1 MTLYAPI
8 SSKQQTTPLAT
19 GIATN
24 LHNVQ
29 APVMNGVPMSPLNSF
44 CIIPINKDD
53 GRCTICQNVPITPN
67 VPLTLRE
74 DNTTEY
80 NGKTC
85 FVADCE
91 RGIRFSFDV
100 QATQTVN
107 ILIFGYDY
115 RGMAISEITQTT
127 IGSFFANSEKQYSYV
142 YSIIF
147 SANPGVSITQ
157 VSCSDEIGF
166 PHLVYQSSIV
176 SASWNKQN
184 VTSTAVTEGGY
195 DWRNG
200 AAPPSL
206 NTGTTRG
213 YISLPSASD
222 SVKMLFVV
230 YYMYGEDSL
239 LNTQVQNEAQLY
251 QKNQL
256 DPECVT
262 STLSQLTYLGV
273 ETVENST
280 RFIMPT
286 VMTYDLVGVQFPG
299 DLPFIAEYE
308 AIYTNT
314 YPFQG
319 AN

>member
-8 SSKQQTTPLAT
+8 SSNQQTTPLQT

-29 APVMNGVPMSPLNSF
+29 APVMNGVPLSPLNAF
-44 CIIPINKDD
+44 CIIPTNQTDF
-53 GRCTICQNVPITPN
+53 RCEICLNVPVTPN
-67 VPLTLRE
+67 VALPLYAP
-74 DNTTEY
+74 NTTEY
-80 NGKTC
+80 NGKIC

-91 RGIRFSFDV
+91 RGIHLGFDF
-100 QATQTVN
+100 QATQVVN

-115 RGMAISEITQTT
+115 RGIAISEITQTV
-127 IGSFFANSEKQYSYV
+127 IGSFFTNSEKQYSYV

-147 SANPGVSITQ
+147 SANPGVNIVNVT
-157 VSCSDEIGF
+157 CNDDIGF
-166 PHLVYQSSIV
+166 PHLTFKSSIV
-176 SASWNKQN
+176 SVSWNKQN
-184 VTSTAVTEGGY
+184 VTSTALIVGGY

-200 AAPPSL
+200 AAPASL
-206 NTGTTRG
+206 NSGTTRG
-213 YISLPSASD
+213 YIQLLSASD

-239 LNTQVQNEAQLY
+239 LNTQVQNEAQLFT
-251 QKNQL
+251 KNITDNQYV
-256 DPECVT
+256 P
-262 STLSQLTYLGV
+262 STTSQLTYLGV
-273 ETVENST
+273 ESVVGSQ
-280 RFIMPT
+280 RLIMPT

-308 AIYTNT
+308 AIYNNI

-319 AN
+319 GN